1 MTKTTICICS
11 DLGDVLSGKIQL
23 DGKMRRM
30 DGSWLFWATSRT
42 GERIAFA
49 TPRPNEDQVEVI
61 KERWRNVRG
70 LDPEAGSVQRG
81 AHYIDN
87 DEL

>member
-1 MTKTTICICS
+1 MFVPKSKRPSHVT
-11 DLGDVLSGKIQL
+11 V
-23 DGKMRRM
+23 
-30 DGSWLFWATSRT
+30 
-42 GERIAFA
+42 